1 MILADLINFQESL
14 IIYTYDSVIPFVLHP
29 KTKKEYD
36 AIATKLLRF

>member
-1 MILADLINFQESL
+1 MLKSAL

-36 AIATKLLRF
+36 AIAAKLLRF